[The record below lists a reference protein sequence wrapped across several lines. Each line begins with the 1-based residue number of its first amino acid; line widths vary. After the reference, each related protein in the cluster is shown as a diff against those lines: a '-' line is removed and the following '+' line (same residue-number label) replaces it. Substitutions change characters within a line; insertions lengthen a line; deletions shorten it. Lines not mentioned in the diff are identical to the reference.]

1 MRRYEAIVDAAR
13 ERTVADARAPAPN
26 AGPRTVGTLFSALLW
41 WFWLYAALHIVVYVP
56 ILGAPGLG
64 FEETSAYVAPYLE
77 SFDVAIAWIAL
88 GAGVLGSVAGWLPG
102 SEPGLFRTGR
112 SMRRTGPVIVRNVVI
127 GKVVSSA
134 WAAVFVVPLEVY
146 SDYGIVFVGT
156 GLWAIAAAVVTLIA
170 SNIGRWFLIV
180 ALVLDLGG
188 FGYLAYQ
195 LYNDAAISL
204 PLVQVLAIAGFMLA
218 TITMMS
224 YLLVSTR
231 VNRFFGT

>member
-26 AGPRTVGTLFSALLW
+26 AGPRTLGTAMSALLW
-41 WFWLYAALHIVVYVP
+41 WFWLYATLHIIVYVP

-64 FEETSAYVAPYLE
+64 FEETSAFIAPYLE
-77 SFDVAIAWIAL
+77 SFDTAIALIAL
-88 GAGVLGSVAGWLPG
+88 CAAVLGSVAGWLPG
-102 SEPGLFRTGR
+102 SEPGLLRTR
-112 SMRRTGPVIVRNVVI
+112 PSVRRTGPIIVRNVVI
-127 GKVVSSA
+127 GKLVSSV
-134 WAAVFVVPLEVY
+134 WAAVFIVPLEVY

-156 GLWAIAAAVVTLIA
+156 GLWAVAAAGVTLIA
-170 SNIGRWFLIV
+170 SNVGRWFLVV

-188 FGYLAYQ
+188 FGYLAYL
-195 LYNDAAISL
+195 LYNDSAIAL
-204 PLVQVLAIAGFMLA
+204 PLVQVLAIAGFLLATTTMLA
-218 TITMMS
+218 